1 MLLGCIADDF
11 TGASDAASFLVKGGM
26 QTLLLN
32 GIPEHIDKSEIARA
46 DAVVIAL
53 KTRTQETVSAVEDSL
68 NAIRWLRKNGA
79 RHFYVKYCSTF
90 DSTPSGNI
98 GPICDKV
105 MEYLG
110 VQFTLLCPS
119 LPVNGRIVKD
129 GILYVNG
136 VPLAKSH
143 MKNHPLT
150 PMHESDIAL
159 LMQPQS
165 KYISHKLS
173 AEAADWQEQIASV
186 ATARKEKHFYLI
198 PDYVTDEDAVKIIE
212 KFGNLPLL
220 TGGSGVLTAWAEYLA
235 NKQKCHTAKM
245 AGTHGTGI
253 LLAGSCSKA
262 TLAQIAYTKKQ
273 GVPCFKLKP
282 QEIIAG
288 RQTLADIEEFLKQH
302 TGNTV
307 LIYSSETPE
316 YLEAIRGTDLPA
328 FSRALEK
335 MTADIAVL
343 ARNTGI
349 SRIIVA
355 GGETSGAVTKA
366 LGYSAYWIG
375 TSIAPGVPMMTPVEK
390 PELRLVL
397 KSGNFGQEDFFQRA
411 LQITGC

>member
-32 GIPEHIDKSEIARA
+32 GIPEHMDKDEIARA

-53 KTRTQETVSAVEDSL
+53 KTRTQETASAVEDSL
-68 NAIRWLRKNGA
+68 SAIKWLEKNGA

-98 GPICDKV
+98 GPICDKA
-105 MEYLG
+105 MECLG
-110 VQFTLLCPS
+110 VQYTLLCPS
-119 LPVNGRIVKD
+119 LPVNGRIVRD

-136 VPLAKSH
+136 VPLAESH

-159 LMQPQS
+159 LMKPQS

-173 AEAADWQEQIASV
+173 ADAGAWQEQAASL
-186 ATARKEKHFYLI
+186 AAEYKDGHFYLI
-198 PDYVTDEDAVKIIE
+198 PDYAADEDAARIIE
-212 KFGNLPLL
+212 KFGDLPLL
-220 TGGSGVLTAWAEYLA
+220 TGGSGLLTAWAAYLA
-235 NKQKCHTAKM
+235 STQKCHAAEM
-245 AGTHGTGI
+245 AGTHGAGI

-262 TLAQIAYTKKQ
+262 TLAQIAYTKEQ
-273 GVPCFKLKP
+273 GVPCFKLQP

-288 RQTLADIEEFLKQH
+288 RQTLADVEAFLQQH
-302 TGNTV
+302 AGEAV

-316 YLEAIRGTDLPA
+316 YLEAIRNTDLPA
-328 FSRALEK
+328 FSQALEK
-335 MTADIAVL
+335 MTADIAVA

-349 SRIIVA
+349 NRIIVA

-375 TSIAPGVPMMTPVEK
+375 TSIAPGVPMMAPVEK

-411 LQITGC
+411 LQLTEG